1 MKYVDTAIVFDEVPD
16 EITLAINISGCPY
29 HCEGC
34 HSPYLAEDI
43 GIPLDYETIKGLIEK
58 NRGITC
64 LCFMGGD
71 AHPEG
76 INYFSKRLR
85 EDYPGLKIAWYSGR
99 QEIPEPIDLYSLD
112 YIKVGPYI
120 KEKGPL
126 NSRTTNQR
134 LYKILHIDSEK
145 KETVALI
152 DLTSRFWKHENSS
165 L

>member
-16 EITLAINISGCPY
+16 EITLAINISGCPCN
-29 HCEGC
+29 CEGC
-34 HSPYLAEDI
+34 HSSYLAEDT
-43 GIPLDYETIKGLIEK
+43 GVPLDYETIKGLIEK

-85 EDYPGLKIAWYSGR
+85 EDYPSLKIAWYSGR
-99 QEIPEPIDLYSLD
+99 QELAEEIDLD
-112 YIKVGPYI
+112 NFNFIKLGPYV
-120 KEKGPL
+120 KERGPL
-126 NSRTTNQR
+126 TEPTTNQR
-134 LYKILHIDSEK
+134 FYRVIHTEVPSVILVE
-145 KETVALI
+145 ETH
-152 DLTSRFWKHENSS
+152 RFWKNYKE